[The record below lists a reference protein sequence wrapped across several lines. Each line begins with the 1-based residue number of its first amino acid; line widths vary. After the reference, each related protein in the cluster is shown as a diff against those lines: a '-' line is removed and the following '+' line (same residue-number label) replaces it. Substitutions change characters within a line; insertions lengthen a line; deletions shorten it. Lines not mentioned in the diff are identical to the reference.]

1 MITIATCDDDL
12 IYLAQIAQY
21 LSELA
26 DEQSLRYETFSNAPD
41 LIAAIEKQNDK
52 FDIILLDIN
61 IDTDNGIEVAKK
73 IRKFN
78 EDLLIIFITS
88 FLEYAPD
95 GYGVKAFRYI
105 LKPIDQDIFKAEIR
119 AAIGELDKNKVPS
132 FSVISKGLCKT
143 IPVNDIVYFES
154 SNRKVTIKDRSGDEI
169 EFYEKLDDI
178 ENQEMFVNF
187 IRPHQSFLVN
197 ILHINYIEK
206 NARTI
211 ILKDNNRIPISRS
224 KIDQVIKKYITGLK
238 KL

>member
-1 MITIATCDDDL
+1 MVTIATCDDDL
-12 IYLAQIAQY
+12 IYLAQIAKY

-26 DEQSLRYETFSNAPD
+26 DEQKLRYETFSNASD
-41 LIAAIEKQNDK
+41 LISAIRKQNDK

-61 IDTDNGIEVAKK
+61 IDTDNGIEVAKQ

-105 LKPIDQDIFKAEIR
+105 LKPIDPDILKAEII
-119 AAIGELDKNKVPS
+119 AAIKELDKNKVLAY
-132 FSVISKGLCKT
+132 SVTSKGLCKT
-143 IPVNDIVYFES
+143 IPVKDIVYFES
-154 SNRKVTIKDRSGDEI
+154 SNRKVTIKDVNGDEI

-178 ENQEMFVNF
+178 EKQEIFKNF

-211 ILKDNNRIPISRS
+211 VLKDNGRVPISRS

>member
-1 MITIATCDDDL
+1 MVTIATCDDDL
-12 IYLAQIAQY
+12 IYLGQIAKY

-26 DEQSLRYETFSNAPD
+26 DEQNLRYETFSNASD
-41 LIAAIEKQNDK
+41 LISAVRKQNDK
-52 FDIILLDIN
+52 FDIILLDID
-61 IDTDNGIEVAKK
+61 IDTDNGIEVAKQ
-73 IRKFN
+73 IRKYN
-78 EDLLIIFITS
+78 EELLIIFITS
-88 FLEYAPD
+88 FLEYAPE

-105 LKPIDQDIFKAEIR
+105 LKPIDPDILKAEIR
-119 AAIGELDKNKVPS
+119 AAIKELDKNRVLTY
-132 FSVISKGLCKT
+132 SVTSKGLCKT

-154 SNRKVTIKDRSGDEI
+154 SNRKVTIKDVNGDEI

-178 ENQEMFVNF
+178 ENQEMFKNF

-211 ILKDNNRIPISRS
+211 VLKDNGRVPISRS